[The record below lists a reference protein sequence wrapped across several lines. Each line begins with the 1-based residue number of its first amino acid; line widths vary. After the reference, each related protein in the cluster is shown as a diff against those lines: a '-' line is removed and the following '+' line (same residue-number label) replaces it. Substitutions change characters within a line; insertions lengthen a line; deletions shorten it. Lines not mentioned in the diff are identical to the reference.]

1 MVWWYWVL
9 LGLVLLGAEMA
20 TPGGF
25 YILFFG
31 LAALIVGA
39 LAGMAQ
45 LNTPWLQWL
54 LFSVL
59 SIISLFLF
67 RNSLLL
73 WMKAREPVGG
83 EVDSMIGEMA
93 VLTEDLPP
101 GTLGKVELRGTIWSA
116 RNAGQT
122 VLRKGDRGRVEN
134 VEGLMLWIKPEEPRR
149 VEGGG

>member
-1 MVWWYWVL
+1 MVWWNWLL
-9 LGLVLLGAEMA
+9 LGLVLLAAEMA

-39 LAGMAQ
+39 LAG
-45 LNTPWLQWL
+45 LEWINTAWLQWL

-59 SIISLFLF
+59 SMISLFLF
-67 RNSLLL
+67 RNSLLV
-73 WMKAREPVGG
+73 WMKAHEPAGPD
-83 EVDSMIGEMA
+83 VDSLVGELA

-101 GTLGKVELRGTIWSA
+101 GELGKVELRGTTWSA

-122 VLRKGDRGRVEN
+122 VLTKGHRARVQR
-134 VEGLMLWIKPEEPRR
+134 VDGLTLWISSDDR
-149 VEGGG
+149 